1 MLAADLLRLFP
12 EVIGRTH
19 GANTPLAA
27 VLETMT
33 SLLDPADR
41 RLKHLDAYFD
51 PYRAPNEM
59 VPYLAAWVDL
69 GWLPVRAEAGG
80 EGLST
85 ERMRALIAEA
95 PHLAAM
101 RGTRIG
107 LQRFLALAL
116 NTPEIQVRDTDPAHP
131 FHVIIELPR
140 AAEMERRRADLIV
153 RFEKPVHLTHEI
165 RIV

>member
-1 MLAADLLRLFP
+1 MQVAELRRLFP
-12 EVIGRTH
+12 EIIGRTY

-27 VLETMT
+27 MLETMIT
-33 SLLDPADR
+33 LLDPADR

-51 PYRAPNEM
+51 PYRAPDGM

-69 GWLPVRAEAGG
+69 GWLPVRTEATG

-85 ERMRALIAEA
+85 ERLRAVVAEA

-101 RGTRIG
+101 RGTRAG

-116 NTPEIQVRDTDPAHP
+116 NAPDIRVTDTDPAYP
-131 FHVIIELPR
+131 FHVVIELPR
-140 AAEMERRRADLIV
+140 AVEAERRLAELIV
-153 RFEKPVHLTHEI
+153 RYEKPVHLTHEL